1 MGLIRQCI
9 LATNAVAFF
18 LGILQFIQ
26 SFELLLIVRLCQGV
40 CVGIYSVLAPL
51 VIKELAPLNIKGT
64 LVSLVQL
71 LICTGIFF
79 GYLSTYVLKKITGD
93 QSGRSFMNL
102 VFIVPEIFIVIQTL
116 ILTFVFPY

>member
-1 MGLIRQCI
+1 M
-9 LATNAVAFF
+9 
-18 LGILQFIQ
+18 
-26 SFELLLIVRLCQGV
+26 
-40 CVGIYSVLAPL
+40 LAPL

-64 LVSLVQL
+64 LVSLVQW

-79 GYLSTYVLKKITGD
+79 GYLLTYVLKKITGD

>member
-1 MGLIRQCI
+1 M
-9 LATNAVAFF
+9 
-18 LGILQFIQ
+18 
-26 SFELLLIVRLCQGV
+26 
-40 CVGIYSVLAPL
+40 LAPL

-79 GYLSTYVLKKITGD
+79 GYLLTYVLKKITGD